1 MPALPCVYS
10 SIGLTYNSFYYIL
23 GGDTYNGGKISSGAP
38 AAAAKPKSA
47 PVAAKVPTAAAAKP
61 AAAPASVIPPAK
73 TAAPARA
80 APAEQENHPAR
91 ANASANADMNKEL
104 ASLRQTNAESTR
116 AYAELRTE
124 MEGLEKERDFYF
136 EKLRDIEIVLQD
148 LEDKGE
154 GTPLSAALFKILYAT
169 ADGFEP
175 LANAAEEPIKSVDV
189 YPESVSYDD
198 NQESY

>member
-1 MPALPCVYS
+1 MTPNFILFQ
-10 SIGLTYNSFYYIL
+10 YNL

-38 AAAAKPKSA
+38 APAAKPKSA

-61 AAAPASVIPPAK
+61 AAPASVIPPAK

-175 LANAAEEPIKSVDV
+175 LANAAEEPTKSVDV